1 MEAMSHATTEQLEY
15 AWSHLQSLVPMTAI
29 RTESQYDQAL
39 ETLNRLL
46 DTVGDDET
54 HPLYDLLDTLGVLI
68 HTYEERQAPAEA
80 VSGLDVLK
88 LLMDEHQLTTAD
100 LPELGTPAQVADIL
114 AGRHTLDVAQ
124 IHTLAQRFGV
134 AATTFV

>member
-1 MEAMSHATTEQLEY
+1 MTHATTEQLEH
-15 AWSHLQSLVPMTAI
+15 AWSHLQALIPMSVI

-68 HTYEERQAPAEA
+68 HTYEESYAPVGD
-80 VSGLDVLK
+80 VSGIDVLK

-100 LPELGTPAQVADIL
+100 LPELGTPAQVADLL
-114 AGRHTLDVAQ
+114 AGRHALNVAQ
-124 IHTLAQRFGV
+124 IHTLAKRFGV
-134 AATTFV
+134 LSATFV

>member
-1 MEAMSHATTEQLEY
+1 MEAMTHATIEQLEH
-15 AWSHLQSLVPMTAI
+15 AWSDLQALVPMAAI
-29 RTESQYDQAL
+29 RTEPQYDQAL

-68 HTYEERQAPAEA
+68 HTYEESQSPAGA
-80 VSGLDVLK
+80 VSGIDVLR

-100 LPELGTPAQVADIL
+100 LPELGTPVQVADLL
-114 AGRHTLDVAQ
+114 AGRQALNVAQ
-124 IHTLAQRFGV
+124 IHTLAKRFGV
-134 AATTFV
+134 AAATFV

>member
-1 MEAMSHATTEQLEY
+1 MTHATTEQLEY
-15 AWSHLQSLVPMTAI
+15 AWSHLQALVPMTAI

-68 HTYEERQAPAEA
+68 HTYEERQSPAEA
-80 VSGLDVLK
+80 VSGIDVLK

-100 LPELGTPAQVADIL
+100 LPELGTPTQVTDLL
-114 AGRHTLDVAQ
+114 AGRHALNVAQ

-134 AATTFV
+134 VAATFV

>member
-1 MEAMSHATTEQLEY
+1 MTQATTEQLEH
-15 AWSHLQSLVPMTAI
+15 AWCRLQALVSLSAI
-29 RTESQYDQAL
+29 HTELQYDQAL

-68 HTYEERQAPAEA
+68 HTYEESHAPAGD
-80 VSGLDVLK
+80 VGGIDVLK

-100 LPELGTPAQVADIL
+100 LPELGTPAQVADLL
-114 AGRHTLDVAQ
+114 AGRHALNVAQ
-124 IHTLAQRFGV
+124 IHTLAKRFGV
-134 AATTFV
+134 SAATFV

>member
-1 MEAMSHATTEQLEY
+1 MTHATTEQLEH
-15 AWSHLQSLVPMTAI
+15 AWSHLQALIPMSVI
-29 RTESQYDQAL
+29 RTEPQYDQAL

-68 HTYEERQAPAEA
+68 HTYEESNVLVADG
-80 VSGLDVLK
+80 SGIDVLK

-100 LPELGTPAQVADIL
+100 LPELGTPAHVADIL
-114 AGRHTLDVAQ
+114 AGRQALNVSQ
-124 IHTLAQRFGV
+124 IHALAKRFGV
-134 AATTFV
+134 SSATFV

>member
-1 MEAMSHATTEQLEY
+1 MEAMTHATTEQLEH
-15 AWSHLQSLVPMTAI
+15 AWRHLQALVPMAAI

-68 HTYEERQAPAEA
+68 HTYEESHAPAGD
-80 VSGLDVLK
+80 VSGIDVLK
-88 LLMDEHQLTTAD
+88 LLMEEHQLTPAD
-100 LPELGTPAQVADIL
+100 LPELGTPAQVADLL
-114 AGRHTLDVAQ
+114 AGRPALNVAH
-124 IHTLAQRFGV
+124 IHTLAKRFGV
-134 AATTFV
+134 SAATFV